1 MSTSSSSRPALDTTQ
16 LKALARGNWGRLFE
30 SLLGWT
36 QQQTS
41 GQHGPC
47 PGCGG
52 RDRFR
57 FTNMDGD
64 GSAFCNQCLRDGGD
78 GFSVLE
84 HFGKCSF
91 VEAKQKVAE
100 FLRVDPVQLATSPV
114 APAFSAP
121 SQEPVP
127 YAHERIKIK
136 QLNLTLAAI
145 WVATKPPITLE
156 ALQRLE
162 AKSASYRTGRHSY
175 ECIALPIWGVNY
187 ATDDAQP
194 VGWILYN
201 AVGPEIVQYRLIQE
215 EWTAISSKTVLAPG
229 SQPGILGD
237 RNQLKNPSLK
247 QLWKLE
253 GGSDLLSFL
262 SIADV
267 PNYAGAFTNSSGCGQ
282 KPFAWIEGLVSRKR
296 VIVLHDC
303 DEPGQEGANRWCEA
317 IQRMG
322 AADCKVAKLPFPI
335 LPDHGQDL
343 RDYLGE
349 SSAAK
354 QLDSIRYSLLTELPQ
369 FAFSNQEI
377 SATPSTNEQELPPQE
392 GDTNHQRLARV
403 ILQNLQIDGD
413 PAVVRNY
420 NDEWYVWTKSFGVYR
435 HFPHSLFATIIFGEI
450 RRELERCNIQRQ
462 LEARRGEVPLVPS
475 VTISMQNSV
484 LNAMREKIILNHTVG
499 MDSWV
504 EDSQLGQFR
513 FVNERSRK
521 LIALRNGLFDLQAL
535 LDGKPLDEVF
545 LPHTPNWF
553 SLTVLPYDFNADAA
567 SPATFLS
574 ALHLALEGDQQRI
587 DLLQEWMGYLIYP
600 GNPFQKFLAFEGDG
614 GNGKSAFLAVITA
627 LLGFQNCSYVPME
640 MFGDRFAKTATIG
653 KLVNI
658 SSDVG
663 HLERTEEGLL
673 KSFVGGDTIFFD
685 RKNREPLSMVPTAKL
700 LMAWNQRPQ
709 ISDRSNGVWRRLVL
723 IPWLYTIPED
733 KIVRGMD
740 QWSYWAQSGEMPGI
754 FLWALQG
761 LLRLMRN
768 GRFTQ
773 SDKSREASEAYQIE
787 QNSARAFLTECV
799 ELGRESELIGTRE
812 LYTNYRTW
820 AEMEGRRPLSNIQFV
835 KEIQRVF
842 PTARRFKSTFN
853 SDRSWKW
860 SGIRLVIEDVASYEN
875 SGRGF

>member
-1 MSTSSSSRPALDTTQ
+1 MSESSPPRSYPETAQ
-16 LKALARGNWGRLFE
+16 LKALARGQWGEIYQR
-30 SLLGWT
+30 LLGWT
-36 QQQTS
+36 PQQTS

-47 PGCGG
+47 PNCGG

-64 GSAFCNQCLRDGGD
+64 GSVFCNRCLRDGGD
-78 GFSVLE
+78 GLAVLE
-84 HFGKCSF
+84 HFAQCSF
-91 VEAKQKVAE
+91 VEAKKKLAE
-100 FLRVDPVQLATSPV
+100 YLRIDLSHSLSASIAASSLAVPQ
-114 APAFSAP
+114 API
-121 SQEPVP
+121 P

-136 QLNLTLAAI
+136 PLNLTLAAV
-145 WVATKPPITLE
+145 WAASKAPITIE
-156 ALQRLE
+156 ALQRLD
-162 AKSASYRTGRHSY
+162 AKSATYRTGKHHY
-175 ECIALPIWGVNY
+175 ECIALPIWGSNFSS
-187 ATDDAQP
+187 DHAQP

-201 AVGPEIVQYRLIQE
+201 AVGPEITQYRLIQE
-215 EWTAISSKTVLAPG
+215 EWTATASKTVLAPG

-237 RNQLKNPSLK
+237 RQQLTSESLK

-262 SIADV
+262 SIPDV

-282 KPFAWIEGLVSRKR
+282 KPFAWIEEIVARKR
-296 VIVLHDC
+296 IFVLHDC

-317 IQRMG
+317 IQKMG
-322 AADCKVAKLPFPI
+322 AFDCKIAKLPFPI
-335 LPDHGQDL
+335 LPDHGKDL
-343 RDYLGE
+343 RDYLWE

-354 QLDSIRYSLLTELPQ
+354 QSESLHYSLLTELPQ
-369 FAFSNQEI
+369 FTFSSEGV
-377 SATPSTNEQELPPQE
+377 SPVPSTPERELPPQE
-392 GDTNHQRLARV
+392 GDTNYQRLARV
-403 ILQNLQIDGD
+403 ILQTLQIDGE
-413 PAVVRNY
+413 PATVRCY

-435 HFPHSLFATIIFGEI
+435 HFPQSLFATVIFGEI

-462 LEARRGEVPLVPS
+462 LEAQRGEVPLVPS
-475 VTISMQNSV
+475 ITISMQNSV
-484 LNAMREKIILNHTVG
+484 LNAMKEKITLNPALG
-499 MDSWV
+499 MDAWV
-504 EDSQLGQFR
+504 EDSQLEKFH
-513 FVNERSRK
+513 VVKERTRK
-521 LIALRNGLFDLQAL
+521 LIALKNGLFDLQAFVE
-535 LDGKPLDEVF
+535 GKPIGEVF
-545 LPHTPNWF
+545 LPHTPQWF
-553 SLTVLPYDFNADAA
+553 SLTILPYDFSDQAPT
-567 SPATFLS
+567 PATFLS
-574 ALHLALEGDQQRI
+574 ALHLALEDDQQRI

-723 IPWLYTIPED
+723 IPWLYTIPEE

-740 QWSYWAQSGEMPGI
+740 QWDYWAQSGEMPGI

-761 LLRLMRN
+761 LLRLMQN

-799 ELGRESELIGTRE
+799 EMGRDTEILGTRE

-820 AEMEGRRPLSNIQFV
+820 AEMEGRRPLSNIQFA
-835 KEIQRVF
+835 KEVVRVF
-842 PTARRFKSTFN
+842 PKVTRFKATLC

-860 SGIRLVIEDVASYEN
+860 SGIRLAIEDVTSTVN
-875 SGRGF
+875 SGHHY

>member
-1 MSTSSSSRPALDTTQ
+1 MSTSSTSRNTLDTAQ
-16 LKALARGNWGRLFE
+16 LKALARGNWANIFQ
-30 SLLGWT
+30 SVLGWSP
-36 QQQTS
+36 QQTS

-78 GFSVLE
+78 GLAVLG

-91 VEAKQKVAE
+91 VEAKQKLAE
-100 FLRVDPVQLATSPV
+100 YLRIEPSQLISTPV
-114 APAFSAP
+114 ASSAP
-121 SQEPVP
+121 SPSVEPVA
-127 YAHERIKIK
+127 YSHERVKIK
-136 QLNLTLAAI
+136 PLNLTLAAL
-145 WVATKPPITLE
+145 WASGKPPITVE

-162 AKSASYRTGRHSY
+162 AKSATYRTGRQSY
-175 ECIALPIWGVNY
+175 ECIALPIWGKNY
-187 ATDDAQP
+187 NSEDVQP

-201 AVGPEIVQYRLIQE
+201 AVGLDLVQYRLIDN
-215 EWTAISSKTVLAPG
+215 EWTPSLSKTVLAPG

-237 RNQLKNPSLK
+237 RK
-247 QLWKLE
+247 QLTSKSIKQFWKLE

-262 SIADV
+262 SISDV
-267 PNYAGAFTNSSGCGQ
+267 PNSVGAFTNSSGCNQ
-282 KPFAWIEGLVSRKR
+282 KPFAWIEQLVARKKV
-296 VIVLHDC
+296 VILHDC
-303 DEPGQEGANRWCEA
+303 DEPGQEGAARWCEA

-322 AADCKVAKLPFPI
+322 SSECKIAKLPYPI
-335 LPDHGQDL
+335 TADHGKDL

-349 SSAAK
+349 SYIEA
-354 QLDSIRYSLLTELPQ
+354 QPDSIPYSQMSDLPQ
-369 FAFSNQEI
+369 SILKAANNQPKSLADEV
-377 SATPSTNEQELPPQE
+377 EQPLSE
-392 GDTNHQRLARV
+392 GDTNPQRLARV
-403 ILQNLQIDGD
+403 ILQDFQIDGN
-413 PAVVRNY
+413 PAVIRY
-420 NDEWYVWTKSFGVYR
+420 FNDEWYVWTQALGVYR
-435 HFPHSLFATIIFGEI
+435 QVPHSVFASIVFGEI
-450 RRELERCNIQRQ
+450 RRELERCTAERQ
-462 LEARRGEVPLVPS
+462 AVARPGEVPLVPS
-475 VTISMQNSV
+475 ISITMQNGV
-484 LNAMREKIILNHTVG
+484 LNAMKERVTLNHLVTI
-499 MDSWV
+499 DSWV
-504 EDSQLGQFR
+504 DGARAKKFEPSSKH
-513 FVNERSRK
+513 NRK
-521 LIALRNGLFDLQAL
+521 LIALKNGLFDLQAF
-535 LDGKPLDEVF
+535 LDGKGLDEVF
-545 LPHTPNWF
+545 VPHTPHWF
-553 SLTVLPYDFNADAA
+553 SLTVLPYEFDPAA
-567 SPATFLS
+567 PSPATFLN
-574 ALHLALEGDQQRI
+574 ALYLALESDQQRI
-587 DLLQEWMGYLIYP
+587 DLLQEWMGYLLFP

-640 MFGDRFAKTATIG
+640 LFGDRFAKTATIG
-653 KLVNI
+653 KLVNV

-733 KIVRGMD
+733 KIIRGMD
-740 QWSYWAQSGEMPGI
+740 QWSYWSQSGEMPGI

-761 LLRLMRN
+761 LLRLMKN
-768 GRFTQ
+768 GRFTH

-799 ELGRESELIGTRE
+799 ETCRESELIGTRE

-820 AEMEGRRPLSNIQFV
+820 AELEGRRPLSNIQFV
-835 KEIQRVF
+835 KEIHRIF
-842 PTARRFKSTFN
+842 PTARRFKSTMN
-853 SDRSWKW
+853 ADRSWKW
-860 SGIRLVIEDVASYEN
+860 AGIRLVIEDVTSYEN